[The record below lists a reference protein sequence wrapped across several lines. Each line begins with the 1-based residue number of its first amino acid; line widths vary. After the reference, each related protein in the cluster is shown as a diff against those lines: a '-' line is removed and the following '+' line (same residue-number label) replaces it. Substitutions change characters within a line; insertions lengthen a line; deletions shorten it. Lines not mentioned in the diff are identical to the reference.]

1 MESDKRLTSLEN
13 GFKIVKGE
21 IKALLIDI
29 REIMNNIENP
39 FYNTQG
45 ITGGPDTSVEANAEL
60 KGDAP
65 VGSVQPEDMLEQEPE
80 REHHPGFAEMPVQH
94 QGMQPMG
101 VGHAPNVA
109 ETPMQQGM
117 PMQQMGGTP
126 EPYHPG
132 FAEMPVQHQGMQPM
146 GVGHAPNVAE
156 TPMQQGMPMQQMGG
170 TPEPYHPG
178 FAEMPVQH
186 DGAKQEGIPDHV
198 PDFAEMFKQYEEAK
212 QSGDDGTK
220 QEETPDHVPD
230 FAEMFKQYEEAK
242 QSEDSGTKQEE
253 TPDHVP
259 DFAEMFKQ
267 YEEAKQ
273 SEDSGTKHEETPDHV
288 LDLAEM
294 FKQYEEAKQS
304 EKMPEE
310 IPGIPHDNGFDI
322 YTLAELMR
330 WTDYTLKTIERSR
343 LDELLDLCVF
353 TGHISETIK
362 DTVSKIADLSTQE
375 VAEGS
380 TSTMQDHIAAMFQ
393 LNAVLN
399 PSESDQKAIYSIYG
413 ELPWR
418 TVV

>member
-132 FAEMPVQHQGMQPM
+132 FAEMPVQH
-146 GVGHAPNVAE
+146 
-156 TPMQQGMPMQQMGG
+156 
-170 TPEPYHPG
+170 
-178 FAEMPVQH
+178 

-212 QSGDDGTK
+212 QSGDD
-220 QEETPDHVPD
+220 
-230 FAEMFKQYEEAK
+230 
-242 QSEDSGTKQEE
+242 GTKQEE